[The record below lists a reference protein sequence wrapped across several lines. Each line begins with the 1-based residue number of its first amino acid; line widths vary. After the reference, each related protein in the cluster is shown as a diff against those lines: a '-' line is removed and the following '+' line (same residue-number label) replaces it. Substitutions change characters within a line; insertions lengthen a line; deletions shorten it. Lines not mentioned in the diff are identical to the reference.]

1 MSHQIRSQNRPKIID
16 SCKQVVI
23 PEDYVF
29 GKRFFCRKSLNP
41 RFRFFLPIHLNQIWK
56 VFKFIRIKQVP
67 KILFLLT
74 LVIAIGSNQISIP
87 WSEQP
92 PEVNVELQR
101 IYTDSIQ
108 RSGKIRNPVIL
119 IPGMFGSSLVNTKH
133 EKVWGEFSLK
143 TDFTQLALPIRTDSI
158 SDTVRFDRVE
168 PSRKTNLLGWIWE
181 KDSYRQIIEA
191 LGTVNGSLPSSS
203 QSLLDHT
210 PQARKS
216 ENQNPI
222 QNAIVVKKDA
232 RLQSSGLT
240 SSRSLSLIQPNNK
253 KEQANDQR
261 ISSQRGNAQRV
272 NAQRV
277 NTQQVDQQ
285 INDRQT
291 NSKIDTKIDNFD
303 RFQFAY
309 DWRRDN
315 VENAQLLNEF
325 ILEKSEYLRQEYK
338 ERWNLEPAEVK
349 FDIIAH
355 SMGGLLTRYFL
366 LYGDRPLPDQG
377 PLPEIT
383 WAGARHVDR
392 VILLG
397 PPNGGTL
404 ETLVQL
410 TQGKF
415 LNPPKPGSD
424 PLMNLGSWLGKAGI
438 GPGKPDAMVA
448 TWGTFPSLYQMLP
461 RTRHQS
467 VLEVSET
474 KPPTQTAANLFDLS
488 LWERMQWGLL
498 SPKSDPVLRYLLP
511 DVVDVSA
518 RQAIARQYLSR
529 CLRRAERFTQ
539 ALDRPASLPD
549 GLNLQLVAGDGFLT
563 PAVVAIDSNG
573 KLKMLQQGPGD
584 GVVLR
589 RNALL
594 EEQLPTQQQ
603 TWMESPIAWSRISFY
618 VQEHAKLVRDTSIL
632 NNLLFTLLEE
642 PRFVR

>member
-1 MSHQIRSQNRPKIID
+1 
-16 SCKQVVI
+16 
-23 PEDYVF
+23 
-29 GKRFFCRKSLNP
+29 
-41 RFRFFLPIHLNQIWK
+41 
-56 VFKFIRIKQVP
+56 
-67 KILFLLT
+67 
-74 LVIAIGSNQISIP
+74 
-87 WSEQP
+87 
-92 PEVNVELQR
+92 
-101 IYTDSIQ
+101 
-108 RSGKIRNPVIL
+108 
-119 IPGMFGSSLVNTKH
+119 MFGSSLVNTKY

-143 TDFTQLALPIRTDSI
+143 SDFTQLALPIHNNSI

-181 KDSYRQIIEA
+181 RDSYRQIIEA
-191 LGTVNGSLPSSS
+191 LGTVNGSLSISS
-203 QSLLDHT
+203 QSSLDRNLQDLNFQSLN
-210 PQARKS
+210 PNPNS
-216 ENQNPI
+216 NSNSNPNPNPNPNPNQNAA
-222 QNAIVVKKDA
+222 NVAKKEAESQFSNLD
-232 RLQSSGLT
+232 SSK
-240 SSRSLSLIQPNNK
+240 SLSSIQTKVQVNNQK
-253 KEQANDQR
+253 ASHQKTSHQQAND
-261 ISSQRGNAQRV
+261 
-272 NAQRV
+272 
-277 NTQQVDQQ
+277 
-285 INDRQT
+285 RQAR
-291 NSKIDTKIDNFD
+291 SKDDNFD

-315 VENAQLLNEF
+315 AENAQLLNEF
-325 ILEKSEYLRQEYK
+325 ILEKSEYLRQEYR
-338 ERWNLEPAEVK
+338 ERWGLEPAEIK

-383 WAGARHVDR
+383 WAGARYVDR

-424 PLMNLGSWLGKAGI
+424 PLMNLGSWLGKVGI
-438 GPGKPDAMVA
+438 GPGKPDKMVA

-467 VLEVSET
+467 VLELSET

-488 LWERMQWGLL
+488 LWERMHWGLL

-511 DVVDVSA
+511 DVVGVSA

-529 CLRRAERFTQ
+529 CLKRAERFTQ

-549 GLNLQLVAGDGFLT
+549 GLNLQLIAGDGFLT
-563 PAVVAIDSNG
+563 PAVVAIDPKG
-573 KLKMLQQGPGD
+573 KLKMVQQGPGD

-603 TWMESPIAWSRISFY
+603 SWMESPIAWSRISFY
-618 VQEHAKLVRDTSIL
+618 VQEHAKLVRDTAIL